1 MLEATTISTKGQ
13 LTIPSQIRDQL
24 GLEPGT
30 KVRFLVDD
38 DGSLVLFPIKGKLDD
53 LYGILSK
60 PGRKALS
67 TDEMKQS
74 FQEAAIERVRRHDRS

>member
-24 GLEPGT
+24 GLAPGT

-38 DGSLVLFPIKGKLDD
+38 DGSLVLFPIKGKLED
-53 LYGILSK
+53 LYGLLGKS
-60 PGRKALS
+60 GLKALS
-67 TDEMKQS
+67 IEEMKVS
-74 FQEAAIERVRRHDRS
+74 IRKAAVVRVMRHDRY